1 MSLYL
6 DSTFDFQDA
15 IKKFNDLYGLPINES
30 PTVIYQSRAHL
41 AARLKELKKILL
53 DEVLEVDDIIAELDI
68 PVGQV
73 GPTPVEALTELAD
86 WLGDLQVYC
95 ASEMR
100 KFGLDNDMVL
110 SIIMASNMSK
120 LGEDGKPI
128 IENGKVQ
135 KGPNYWKPEPL
146 IQRYI
151 QAAIRQ
157 AEKVS
162 NQGEQS

>member
-1 MSLYL
+1 MSLHI
-6 DSTFDFQDA
+6 DSAFDFQDA
-15 IKKFNDLYGLPINES
+15 IKKFNNLYGLPINES

-41 AARLKELKKILL
+41 AARLKEFKKILL

-68 PVGQV
+68 PIGQI
-73 GPTPVEALTELAD
+73 GPSPVEVLTELAD

-100 KFGLDNDMVL
+100 KFGLDNDTVL

-157 AEKVS
+157 AEKAS
-162 NQGEQS
+162 KGEEK

>member
-15 IKKFNDLYGLPINES
+15 IKKFNDLYDLPINES

-53 DEVLEVDDIIAELDI
+53 DEVLEVDDIIAKLDI

-73 GPTPVEALTELAD
+73 GPTPVEVLTDLAD

-157 AEKVS
+157 ADKAS
-162 NQGEQS
+162 KGEQP

>member
-6 DSTFDFQDA
+6 ESTFDFQDA

-30 PTVIYQSRAHL
+30 PSVVYSSPDHL

-53 DEVLEVDDIIAELDI
+53 DEVNEVDDIITLLD
-68 PVGQV
+68 G
-73 GPTPVEALTELAD
+73 GTTKVEILTALAD

-100 KFGLDNDMVL
+100 KFGLDNDLVL
-110 SIIMASNMSK
+110 NVIMASNMSK
-120 LGEDGKPI
+120 LGDDGKPI

-135 KGPNYWKPEPL
+135 KGPHYWKPEPML
-146 IQRYI
+146 ARYI
-151 QAAIRQ
+151 QAEMRLAQ
-157 AEKVS
+157 KAE
-162 NQGEQS
+162 GEGS